1 VLYEALTGTVPFPRD
16 SAAARM
22 FAHVHFP
29 PPAVAAAPAFD
40 AVIQRALAKDPAAR
54 YPTPGD
60 LARDA
65 LAAAG

>member
-1 VLYEALTGTVPFPRD
+1 
-16 SAAARM
+16 M

-40 AVIQRALAKDPAAR
+40 AVIQRALAAR